1 MAAWYFCGLGL
12 LRTSSA
18 PPKAHNSVA
27 ASSRLTAFALASPG
41 HDRIKTTRPKAMTNS
56 KRTLIILTAL
66 NEMRAGIVTAPAW
79 AWLWHYA
86 AGVPLH

>member
-1 MAAWYFCGLGL
+1 
-12 LRTSSA
+12 
-18 PPKAHNSVA
+18 
-27 ASSRLTAFALASPG
+27 
-41 HDRIKTTRPKAMTNS
+41 MTNS